1 MSQSQGCWL
10 AASACSSHVLEVLE
24 PQEPSRGTYDPSM
37 AGGQDGT
44 RAAVVGLWAIVI
56 DLMVLRPGA
65 KPFQSHTAHLLILVV
80 NLGRLRGFTCPA
92 MRCARE

>member
-10 AASACSSHVLEVLE
+10 AASACSSLVLEVLE
-24 PQEPSRGTYDPSM
+24 PHTEPSRGTYDPSM
-37 AGGQDGT
+37 AGRQDGT
-44 RAAVVGLWAIVI
+44 RAVGLWAIVI

-65 KPFQSHTAHLLILVV
+65 KPFQSHTAHLLILVA
-80 NLGRLRGFTCPA
+80 NLGRLRGFICPA